1 MWNVG
6 SVLCDIIIAVCMTY
20 YVGFSKFLGSVSGQ
34 QLNLISCSREQLS
47 QYDTTIK
54 QTKRI
59 LKKVV
64 LLTVETGS
72 LTGI

>member
-6 SVLCDIIIAVCMTY
+6 SVLCDIVIAVCMIY
-20 YVGFSKFLGSVSGQ
+20 YVGFLTFLPPVSGQ
-34 QLNLISCSREQLS
+34 QSNLISCSRGQLS
-47 QYDTTIK
+47 RYDSTVK

-59 LKKVV
+59 LKKVI
-64 LLTVETGS
+64 LLIIETGS